1 MDTTE
6 LVETLKEAGLSPY
19 QAAAYVT
26 LLDSGTLS
34 AQELAV
40 QSDVPRPRIYDV
52 LEALEGQGYVVTYDR
67 DQLYAEALDP
77 EAGVAPI
84 QSRIERFRSATA
96 EIKSRWRAPEGEY
109 VDIGVVKRFRTVLQ
123 HTTDRIVSAD
133 HQILVVASY
142 KQFLELEAALKS
154 ARQRGVFV
162 QVSLHSVSDEQFD
175 RMDRS
180 QFDHAASEVRIADS
194 PCMYEPFLAIID
206 GTQVSFAPFSRDTA
220 TRTSTADSESAL
232 QYGVLA
238 TDPIFAYVFEWYFL
252 AALWEPSDPVFTSN
266 SDSPPM
272 EFVDIR
278 EVIRAVDPLLR
289 DGATVRATVHGR
301 RVVGGRQVRL
311 DGTIVSVASD
321 RSASPEGSPMTSI
334 MTRQAT
340 VVLQADDDEV
350 SIGGRGAYTEDIE
363 ATRVIITD
371 VEQPE

>member
-1 MDTTE
+1 
-6 LVETLKEAGLSPY
+6 
-19 QAAAYVT
+19 
-26 LLDSGTLS
+26 
-34 AQELAV
+34 
-40 QSDVPRPRIYDV
+40 
-52 LEALEGQGYVVTYDR
+52 
-67 DQLYAEALDP
+67 
-77 EAGVAPI
+77 
-84 QSRIERFRSATA
+84 
-96 EIKSRWRAPEGEY
+96 
-109 VDIGVVKRFRTVLQ
+109 
-123 HTTDRIVSAD
+123 
-133 HQILVVASY
+133 
-142 KQFLELEAALKS
+142 
-154 ARQRGVFV
+154 
-162 QVSLHSVSDEQFD
+162 
-175 RMDRS
+175 MDRS

-363 ATRVIITD
+363 ATRVIITE